1 MKPLIV
7 ALACVALL
15 SCASSTPSADAT
27 ANAKIPPPEFA
38 FVQLVGPQEQNWP
51 TGDIEVQYGVRI
63 QNRAN
68 ETIRLRQ
75 IELSPIGSEGPYT
88 VLKNRYFFDH
98 EISAANAKEF
108 AFWAKAYSDG
118 RRYSI
123 DAQAPISVRA
133 VAFFES
139 ASGPFRKVFTAHLS
153 QSARGR

>member
-1 MKPLIV
+1 MKQVLV

-15 SCASSTPSADAT
+15 SCASSTPSAA
-27 ANAKIPPPEFA
+27 ANAKIPLPEFA

-51 TGDIEVQYGVRI
+51 TGELEVQYGVRI

-75 IELSPIGSEGPYT
+75 IELSPVGSEGPYV
-88 VLKNRYFFDH
+88 VLKNRYFLDH
-98 EISAANAKEF
+98 EITAASAKEF
-108 AFWAKAYSDG
+108 SFWAKAYSDG

-153 QSARGR
+153 QSAHAR

>member
-1 MKPLIV
+1 MKQMVV

-15 SCASSTPSADAT
+15 SCASSSSPADAT
-27 ANAKIPPPEFA
+27 ASAKIPLPEFA

-51 TGDIEVQYGVRI
+51 AGELEVQYGVRI

-68 ETIRLRQ
+68 ESIRLRQ
-75 IELSPIGSEGPYT
+75 IELTPVGSEGPYV

-153 QSARGR
+153 QSARTR

>member
-1 MKPLIV
+1 MKQIVV
-7 ALACVALL
+7 ALACVALM
-15 SCASSTPSADAT
+15 SCASSSPSAGT
-27 ANAKIPPPEFA
+27 ANAKIPQPEFA

-51 TGDIEVQYGVRI
+51 QGDMEVQYGVRI

-68 ETIRLRQ
+68 ESIRLKQ
-75 IELSPIGSEGPYT
+75 IELTPVGSEGPYV

-108 AFWAKAYSDG
+108 SFWAKAYSDG

-133 VAFFES
+133 IAYFDS

-153 QSARGR
+153 QSARSR